1 MNNTQSK
8 EYIED
13 EIDLAVLV
21 RALFHGKWII
31 IGFTSIASILVVI
44 YSLSLPNIYTGQA
57 LLVPVSS
64 KDSVG
69 GGSAQGGLGG
79 LASLAGL
86 SLSDSSDTSIV
97 AIEKIQSL
105 SFFEDK
111 ILSRINL
118 PDLMAVKSWNLS
130 SNLIT
135 YDKEIYDAQ
144 MKTWTREV
152 VPPQKPKPTAQES
165 FKAFMEHIN
174 VVKDLKTNIVTISAQ
189 HQSPFVAKQWADL
202 VVTEI
207 NTFYR
212 EKDRSEAEF
221 AVNYLNDQISQTRLS
236 EVKMVIA
243 EVLAQQIQKLTLIEA
258 NDNYV
263 FDYIDPPAVM
273 EKKSAPR
280 RAIICI
286 IGALLGGFIGALV
299 ALFKYLQP
307 ARLED

>member
-1 MNNTQSK
+1 MQSK

-21 RALFHGKWII
+21 RALIQGKWII
-31 IGFTSIASILVVI
+31 LGFTSIASIIVVI
-44 YSLSLPNIYTGQA
+44 YSLSLPNIYTGEA

-69 GGSAQGGLGG
+69 GGSSQSLGG

-97 AIEKIQSL
+97 AVEKLQSL

-111 ILSRINL
+111 ILSQINL
-118 PDLMAVKSWNLS
+118 PDLMAIKSWNLS
-130 SNLIT
+130 SNSIT
-135 YDKEIYDAQ
+135 YDEEIYDDQSA
-144 MKTWTREV
+144 TWTREV

-174 VVKDLKTNIVTISAQ
+174 VVKNIKTNLVTISVN

-207 NTFYR
+207 NAFYR
-212 EKDRSEAEF
+212 EKDRSEAKF
-221 AVNYLNDQISQTRLS
+221 AIDYLNEQLSQTRLS

-286 IGALLGGFIGALV
+286 IGALLGGFLGALV
-299 ALFKYLQP
+299 ALIRYFKLTS
-307 ARLED
+307 L

>member
-1 MNNTQSK
+1 
-8 EYIED
+8 
-13 EIDLAVLV
+13 
-21 RALFHGKWII
+21 
-31 IGFTSIASILVVI
+31 
-44 YSLSLPNIYTGQA
+44 
-57 LLVPVSS
+57 
-64 KDSVG
+64 
-69 GGSAQGGLGG
+69 
-79 LASLAGL
+79 
-86 SLSDSSDTSIV
+86 
-97 AIEKIQSL
+97 
-105 SFFEDK
+105 
-111 ILSRINL
+111 
-118 PDLMAVKSWNLS
+118 
-130 SNLIT
+130 
-135 YDKEIYDAQ
+135 
-144 MKTWTREV
+144 
-152 VPPQKPKPTAQES
+152 
-165 FKAFMEHIN
+165 MEHLS
-174 VVKDLKTNIVTISAQ
+174 VVRDLKTNVITIAIS
-189 HQSPFVAKQWADL
+189 HQSPYVAKQWADL

-299 ALFKYLQP
+299 ALFRYFQP

>member
-1 MNNTQSK
+1 MQSK

-21 RALFHGKWII
+21 RALIQGKWII
-31 IGFTSIASILVVI
+31 LGFTSIASIIVVI
-44 YSLSLPNIYTGQA
+44 YSLSLPNIYTGEA

-69 GGSAQGGLGG
+69 GGSSQSLGG

-97 AIEKIQSL
+97 AVEKLQSL

-111 ILSRINL
+111 ILSQINL
-118 PDLMAVKSWNLS
+118 PDLMAIKSWNLS
-130 SNLIT
+130 SNSIT
-135 YDKEIYDAQ
+135 YDEEIYDDQSA
-144 MKTWTREV
+144 TWTREV

-174 VVKDLKTNIVTISAQ
+174 VVKNIQTNLVTISVN
-189 HQSPFVAKQWADL
+189 HQSPFVAKQWVDL

-207 NTFYR
+207 NAFYR
-212 EKDRSEAEF
+212 EKDRSEAKF
-221 AVNYLNDQISQTRLS
+221 AVDYLNEQLSQTRLS

-263 FDYIDPPAVM
+263 FEYIDPPAVM

-286 IGALLGGFIGALV
+286 IGALLGGFLGALV
-299 ALFKYLQP
+299 ALIRYFKLTS
-307 ARLED
+307 L

>member
-1 MNNTQSK
+1 MNNTNPT

-13 EIDLAVLV
+13 DIDIAFLI
-21 RALFHGKWII
+21 RALLQGKWII
-31 IGFTSIASILVVI
+31 IGFTSVASILVVI

-57 LLVPVSS
+57 MLVPVSS
-64 KDSVG
+64 KDSVS
-69 GGSAQGGLGG
+69 GSAQNLGG
-79 LASLAGL
+79 LASLAGI
-86 SLSDSSDTSIV
+86 SLSDSSDTSVV
-97 AIEKIQSL
+97 AIEKLQSL

-111 ILSRINL
+111 ILTQINI
-118 PDLMAVKSWNLS
+118 PDLMAVESWNLNNNS
-130 SNLIT
+130 TT
-135 YDKEIYDAQ
+135 YDHDIYDD
-144 MKTWTREV
+144 KTKSWTREV
-152 VPPQKPKPTAQES
+152 SFPQTPKPSAQES
-165 FKAFMEHIN
+165 YKAFMEHLS
-174 VVKDLKTNIVTISAQ
+174 VVRDLKTNVITIAIS
-189 HQSPFVAKQWADL
+189 HQSPYVAKQWADL

-221 AVNYLNDQISQTRLS
+221 AVNYLNDQIAQTRLS

-299 ALFKYLQP
+299 ALFRYFQP

>member
-1 MNNTQSK
+1 MQSK

-21 RALFHGKWII
+21 RALIQGKWII
-31 IGFTSIASILVVI
+31 LGFTSIASIIVVI
-44 YSLSLPNIYTGQA
+44 YSLSLPNIYTGEA
-57 LLVPVSS
+57 LLAPVSS

-69 GGSAQGGLGG
+69 GGASQSLGS

-97 AIEKIQSL
+97 AIEKLQSL

-111 ILSRINL
+111 ILSQINL
-118 PDLMAVKSWNLS
+118 PDLMAIKSWNLS
-130 SNLIT
+130 SNSIT
-135 YDKEIYDAQ
+135 YDEEIYDDQSA
-144 MKTWTREV
+144 TWTREV

-174 VVKDLKTNIVTISAQ
+174 VVKNIQTNLVTISVN
-189 HQSPFVAKQWADL
+189 HQSPFVAKQWVDL

-207 NTFYR
+207 NAFYR
-212 EKDRSEAEF
+212 EKDRSEAKF
-221 AVNYLNDQISQTRLS
+221 AVDYLNEQLSQTHLS

-286 IGALLGGFIGALV
+286 IGALLGGFLGALV
-299 ALFKYLQP
+299 ALIRYFKLTS
-307 ARLED
+307 L

>member
-1 MNNTQSK
+1 MNNTNPA

-13 EIDLAVLV
+13 NIDIAFLF
-21 RALFHGKWII
+21 RALLQGKWII
-31 IGFTSIASILVVI
+31 IGFTSVASILVVI

-57 LLVPVSS
+57 MLVPVSS
-64 KDSVG
+64 KDSVS
-69 GGSAQGGLGG
+69 GSAQNLGG
-79 LASLAGL
+79 LASLAGI
-86 SLSDSSDTSIV
+86 SLSDSSDTSVV
-97 AIEKIQSL
+97 AIEKLQSL

-111 ILSRINL
+111 ILTQINI
-118 PDLMAVKSWNLS
+118 PDLMAVESWNLNNNS
-130 SNLIT
+130 IT
-135 YDKEIYDAQ
+135 YDHEIYDD
-144 MKTWTREV
+144 KTKSWTREV
-152 VPPQKPKPTAQES
+152 AFPQTPKPSAQES
-165 FKAFMEHIN
+165 YKAFMEHLS
-174 VVKDLKTNIVTISAQ
+174 VVRNLKTNVITIAIS
-189 HQSPFVAKQWADL
+189 HQSPYVAKQWADL

-299 ALFKYLQP
+299 ALFRYFQP

>member
-1 MNNTQSK
+1 MQSK

-21 RALFHGKWII
+21 RALIQGKWII
-31 IGFTSIASILVVI
+31 LGFTSIASIIVVI
-44 YSLSLPNIYTGQA
+44 YSLSLPNIYTGEA

-69 GGSAQGGLGG
+69 GGTSQSLGG
-79 LASLAGL
+79 LASLEGL

-97 AIEKIQSL
+97 AVEKLQSL

-111 ILSRINL
+111 ILSQINL
-118 PDLMAVKSWNLS
+118 PDLMAIKSWNLS
-130 SNLIT
+130 SNSIT
-135 YDKEIYDAQ
+135 YDEEIYDDQSA
-144 MKTWTREV
+144 TWTREV

-174 VVKDLKTNIVTISAQ
+174 VVKNIQTNLVTISVN

-207 NTFYR
+207 NAFYR
-212 EKDRSEAEF
+212 EKDRSEAKF
-221 AVNYLNDQISQTRLS
+221 AVDYLNEQLSQTRLS

-263 FDYIDPPAVM
+263 FEYIDPPAVM

-286 IGALLGGFIGALV
+286 IGALLGGFLGALV
-299 ALFKYLQP
+299 ALIRYFKLTS
-307 ARLED
+307 L

>member
-1 MNNTQSK
+1 MNNMQSK

-13 EIDLAVLV
+13 EIDFAMLV
-21 RALFHGKWII
+21 RALLHGKWII
-31 IGFTSIASILVVI
+31 LGFTSVASIIVVI
-44 YSLSLPNIYTGQA
+44 YSLSLPNIYTGEA

-69 GGSAQGGLGG
+69 GGSSQSLGG

-86 SLSDSSDTSIV
+86 SVSDSSDNSIV
-97 AIEKIQSL
+97 AIEKLQSL

-111 ILSRINL
+111 ILSQINL
-118 PDLMAVKSWNLS
+118 PDLMAVQSWNLS
-130 SNLIT
+130 SNSIT
-135 YDKEIYDAQ
+135 YDEEIYDGQSA
-144 MKTWTREV
+144 TWTREV
-152 VPPQKPKPTAQES
+152 APPQKPKPSAQES

-174 VVKDLKTNIVTISAQ
+174 VVKNIKTNIVTISVN
-189 HQSPFVAKQWADL
+189 HQSPFVAKHWADL
-202 VVTEI
+202 AVTEI
-207 NTFYR
+207 NSFYR
-212 EKDRSEAEF
+212 EKDRSEAKF
-221 AVNYLNDQISQTRLS
+221 AVDYLNEQLSQTRLS
-236 EVKMVIA
+236 EVKIVIA

-286 IGALLGGFIGALV
+286 IGALLGGFLGALV
-299 ALFKYLQP
+299 ALIRYFKPTSL
-307 ARLED
+307 

>member
-1 MNNTQSK
+1 MQSK

-21 RALFHGKWII
+21 RALIQGKWII
-31 IGFTSIASILVVI
+31 LGFTSIASIIVVI
-44 YSLSLPNIYTGQA
+44 YSLSLPNIYTGEA
-57 LLVPVSS
+57 LLAPVSS

-69 GGSAQGGLGG
+69 GGASQSLGS

-97 AIEKIQSL
+97 AIEKLQSL

-111 ILSRINL
+111 ILSQINL
-118 PDLMAVKSWNLS
+118 PDLMAIKSWNLS
-130 SNLIT
+130 SNSIT
-135 YDKEIYDAQ
+135 YDEEIYDDQSA
-144 MKTWTREV
+144 TWTREV

-174 VVKDLKTNIVTISAQ
+174 VVKNIKTNLVTISVN
-189 HQSPFVAKQWADL
+189 HQSPFVAKQWVDL

-207 NTFYR
+207 NAFYR
-212 EKDRSEAEF
+212 EKDRSEAKF
-221 AVNYLNDQISQTRLS
+221 AVDYLNEQLSQTRLS

-280 RAIICI
+280 RAFICI
-286 IGALLGGFIGALV
+286 IGALLGGFLGALV
-299 ALFKYLQP
+299 ALIRYFKLTS
-307 ARLED
+307 L

>member
-1 MNNTQSK
+1 MNNTNPT

-13 EIDLAVLV
+13 DIDIAFLI
-21 RALFHGKWII
+21 RALLQGKWII
-31 IGFTSIASILVVI
+31 IGFTSVASILVVI

-57 LLVPVSS
+57 MLVPVSS
-64 KDSVG
+64 KDSVS
-69 GGSAQGGLGG
+69 GSAQNLGG
-79 LASLAGL
+79 LASLAGI
-86 SLSDSSDTSIV
+86 SLSDSSDTSVV
-97 AIEKIQSL
+97 AIEKLQSL
-105 SFFEDK
+105 SFFKDK
-111 ILSRINL
+111 ILTQINI
-118 PDLMAVKSWNLS
+118 PDLMAVESWNLNNNS
-130 SNLIT
+130 TT
-135 YDKEIYDAQ
+135 YDHDIYDD
-144 MKTWTREV
+144 KTKSWTREV
-152 VPPQKPKPTAQES
+152 TFPQTPKPSAQES
-165 FKAFMEHIN
+165 YKAFMEHLS
-174 VVKDLKTNIVTISAQ
+174 VVRDLKTNVITIAIS
-189 HQSPFVAKQWADL
+189 HQSPYVAKQWADL

-299 ALFKYLQP
+299 ALFRYLQP

>member
-1 MNNTQSK
+1 MQSK

-21 RALFHGKWII
+21 RALIQGKWII
-31 IGFTSIASILVVI
+31 LGFTSIASIIVVI
-44 YSLSLPNIYTGQA
+44 YSLSLPNIYTGEA

-69 GGSAQGGLGG
+69 GGSSQSLGG

-97 AIEKIQSL
+97 AVEKLQSL

-111 ILSRINL
+111 ILSQINL
-118 PDLMAVKSWNLS
+118 PDLMAIKSWNLS
-130 SNLIT
+130 SNSIT
-135 YDKEIYDAQ
+135 YDEEIYDDQSA
-144 MKTWTREV
+144 TWTREV

-174 VVKDLKTNIVTISAQ
+174 VVKNIQTNLVTISVN

-207 NTFYR
+207 NAFYR
-212 EKDRSEAEF
+212 EKDRSEAKF
-221 AVNYLNDQISQTRLS
+221 AVDYLNEQLSQTRLS

-263 FDYIDPPAVM
+263 FEYIDPPAVM

-286 IGALLGGFIGALV
+286 IGALLGGFLGALV
-299 ALFKYLQP
+299 ALIRYFKLTS
-307 ARLED
+307 L

>member
-1 MNNTQSK
+1 MNNTNPT

-13 EIDLAVLV
+13 DIDIAFLI
-21 RALFHGKWII
+21 RALLQGKWII
-31 IGFTSIASILVVI
+31 IGFTSVASILVVI

-57 LLVPVSS
+57 MLVPVSS
-64 KDSVG
+64 KDSVS
-69 GGSAQGGLGG
+69 GSAQNLGG
-79 LASLAGL
+79 LASLAGI
-86 SLSDSSDTSIV
+86 SLSDSSDNSVV
-97 AIEKIQSL
+97 ATEKLQSL
-105 SFFEDK
+105 SFFEGK
-111 ILSRINL
+111 ILTQINIS
-118 PDLMAVKSWNLS
+118 DLMAVESWNPNNNS
-130 SNLIT
+130 IT
-135 YDKEIYDAQ
+135 YDDAIYDY
-144 MKTWTREV
+144 KTKSWTREV
-152 VPPQKPKPTAQES
+152 VFPQTPKPSAQES
-165 FKAFMEHIN
+165 YKAFLEHLS
-174 VVKDLKTNIVTISAQ
+174 VVKDLKTNIVTITIS
-189 HQSPFVAKQWADL
+189 HQSPYVAKQWADL

-299 ALFKYLQP
+299 ALFRYFQP

>member
-1 MNNTQSK
+1 MNNTNPK

-13 EIDLAVLV
+13 EIDLA
-21 RALFHGKWII
+21 ALIGALWQGKWII
-31 IGFTSIASILVVI
+31 IGFTSVASILVVI
-44 YSLSLPNIYTGQA
+44 YSLSLPNIYSGQA

-64 KDSVG
+64 KDSVS
-69 GGSAQGGLGG
+69 GSSQSLGG
-79 LASLAGL
+79 LASLAGI
-86 SLSDSSDTSIV
+86 SLSDSSDKSVV
-97 AIEKIQSL
+97 AIEKLQSL
-105 SFFEDK
+105 SFFEGQ
-111 ILSRINL
+111 ILKQINI
-118 PDLMAVKSWNLS
+118 PDLMAVESWNP
-130 SNLIT
+130 SNNSIT
-135 YDKEIYDAQ
+135 YDREVYDD
-144 MKTWTREV
+144 KTKSWTREV
-152 VPPQKPKPTAQES
+152 VFPQTPKPSTQES
-165 FKAFMEHIN
+165 YKAFMGHLSVAKN
-174 VVKDLKTNIVTISAQ
+174 LKTNIITVTIS
-189 HQSPFVAKQWADL
+189 HQSPFIAKQWADL

-221 AVNYLNDQISQTRLS
+221 AVNYLNDQIAQTRLS

-258 NDNYV
+258 NDNYI

-299 ALFKYLQP
+299 ALFRYFQL

>member
-1 MNNTQSK
+1 MNNTNPK

-13 EIDLAVLV
+13 EIDLAVLIG
-21 RALFHGKWII
+21 ALWQGKWII
-31 IGFTSIASILVVI
+31 MGFTSVASILVVI
-44 YSLSLPNIYTGQA
+44 YSLSLPNIYSGQA

-64 KDSVG
+64 KDSVSG
-69 GGSAQGGLGG
+69 AAQNLGG
-79 LASLAGL
+79 LASLAGI
-86 SLSDSSDTSIV
+86 SLSDSSDNSVV
-97 AIEKIQSL
+97 ATEKLQSL
-105 SFFEDK
+105 SFFEGK
-111 ILSRINL
+111 ILTQINIS
-118 PDLMAVKSWNLS
+118 DLMAVESWNPNNNS
-130 SNLIT
+130 IT
-135 YDKEIYDAQ
+135 YDDAIYDY
-144 MKTWTREV
+144 KTKSWTREV
-152 VPPQKPKPTAQES
+152 VFPQTPKPSAQES
-165 FKAFMEHIN
+165 YKAFLEHLS
-174 VVKDLKTNIVTISAQ
+174 VVKDLKTNIVTITIS
-189 HQSPFVAKQWADL
+189 HQSPYVAKQWADL

-299 ALFKYLQP
+299 ALFRYFQP

>member
-1 MNNTQSK
+1 MNNTNPT

-13 EIDLAVLV
+13 DIDIAFLI
-21 RALFHGKWII
+21 RALLQGKWII
-31 IGFTSIASILVVI
+31 IGFTSVASILVVI

-57 LLVPVSS
+57 MLVPVSS
-64 KDSVG
+64 KDSVS
-69 GGSAQGGLGG
+69 GSAQNLGG
-79 LASLAGL
+79 LASLAGI
-86 SLSDSSDTSIV
+86 SLSDSSDTSVV
-97 AIEKIQSL
+97 AIEKLQSL

-111 ILSRINL
+111 ILTQINI
-118 PDLMAVKSWNLS
+118 PDLMAVESWNLNNNS
-130 SNLIT
+130 TT
-135 YDKEIYDAQ
+135 YDHDIYDD
-144 MKTWTREV
+144 KTKSWTREV
-152 VPPQKPKPTAQES
+152 SFPQTPKPSAQES
-165 FKAFMEHIN
+165 YKAFMEHLS
-174 VVKDLKTNIVTISAQ
+174 VVRDLKTNVITIAIS
-189 HQSPFVAKQWADL
+189 HQSPYVAKQWADL

-263 FDYIDPPAVM
+263 FDYIDPPTVM

-299 ALFKYLQP
+299 ALFRYFQP

>member
-1 MNNTQSK
+1 MQSK

-21 RALFHGKWII
+21 RALIQGKWII
-31 IGFTSIASILVVI
+31 LGFTSIASIIVVI
-44 YSLSLPNIYTGQA
+44 YSLSLPNIYTGEA

-69 GGSAQGGLGG
+69 GGSSQSLGG

-97 AIEKIQSL
+97 AFEKLQSL

-111 ILSRINL
+111 ILSQINL
-118 PDLMAVKSWNLS
+118 PDLMAIKSWNLS
-130 SNLIT
+130 SNSIT
-135 YDKEIYDAQ
+135 YDEEIYDDQSA
-144 MKTWTREV
+144 TWTREV

-174 VVKDLKTNIVTISAQ
+174 VVKNIKTNLVTISVN

-207 NTFYR
+207 NAFYR
-212 EKDRSEAEF
+212 EKDRSEAKF
-221 AVNYLNDQISQTRLS
+221 AIDYLNEQLSQTRLS

-286 IGALLGGFIGALV
+286 IGALLGGFLGALV
-299 ALFKYLQP
+299 ALIRYFKLTS
-307 ARLED
+307 L

>member
-1 MNNTQSK
+1 MQSK

-21 RALFHGKWII
+21 RALIQGKWII
-31 IGFTSIASILVVI
+31 LGFTSIASIIVVI
-44 YSLSLPNIYTGQA
+44 YSLSLPNIYTGEA
-57 LLVPVSS
+57 LLAPVSS

-69 GGSAQGGLGG
+69 GGASQSLGS

-97 AIEKIQSL
+97 AIEKLQSL

-111 ILSRINL
+111 ILSQINL
-118 PDLMAVKSWNLS
+118 PDLMAIKSWNLS
-130 SNLIT
+130 SNSIT
-135 YDKEIYDAQ
+135 YDEEIYDDQSA
-144 MKTWTREV
+144 TWTREV

-174 VVKDLKTNIVTISAQ
+174 VVKNIKTNLVTISVN
-189 HQSPFVAKQWADL
+189 HQSPFVAKQWVDL

-207 NTFYR
+207 NAFYR
-212 EKDRSEAEF
+212 EKDRSEAKF
-221 AVNYLNDQISQTRLS
+221 AVDYLNEQLSQTRLS

-286 IGALLGGFIGALV
+286 IGALLGGFLGALV
-299 ALFKYLQP
+299 ALIRYFKLTS
-307 ARLED
+307 L

>member
-1 MNNTQSK
+1 MNNTNPK

-13 EIDLAVLV
+13 DIDLAVLI
-21 RALFHGKWII
+21 RALWQGKWII
-31 IGFTSIASILVVI
+31 IGFTSVASILVVI
-44 YSLSLPNIYTGQA
+44 YSLSLPNIYSGQA

-64 KDSVG
+64 KDSVS
-69 GGSAQGGLGG
+69 GSTQSLGG
-79 LASLAGL
+79 LASLAGI
-86 SLSDSSDTSIV
+86 SLSDSSDKTVV
-97 AIEKIQSL
+97 ATEKLQSL
-105 SFFEDK
+105 SFFEGQ
-111 ILSRINL
+111 ILTQINI
-118 PDLMAVKSWNLS
+118 PDLMAVESWNPS
-130 SNLIT
+130 DNSIT
-135 YDKEIYDAQ
+135 YDHEVYDD
-144 MKTWTREV
+144 KTKLWTREV
-152 VPPQKPKPTAQES
+152 AFPQTPKPSAQES
-165 FKAFMEHIN
+165 FQAFMEHLS
-174 VVKDLKTNIVTISAQ
+174 VVKDLKTNIFTITIS

-221 AVNYLNDQISQTRLS
+221 AVNYLNDQIAQTRLS

-258 NDNYV
+258 NDNYI

-299 ALFKYLQP
+299 ALFSYFQL

>member
-1 MNNTQSK
+1 MNNTNPK

-13 EIDLAVLV
+13 EIDLA
-21 RALFHGKWII
+21 ALIGALWQGKWII
-31 IGFTSIASILVVI
+31 IGFTSVASILVVI
-44 YSLSLPNIYTGQA
+44 YSLSLPNIYSGQA

-64 KDSVG
+64 KDSVS
-69 GGSAQGGLGG
+69 GSSQSLGG
-79 LASLAGL
+79 LASLAGI
-86 SLSDSSDTSIV
+86 SLSDSSDKSVV
-97 AIEKIQSL
+97 AIEKLQSL
-105 SFFEDK
+105 SFFEGQ
-111 ILSRINL
+111 ILKQINI
-118 PDLMAVKSWNLS
+118 PDLMAVESWNP
-130 SNLIT
+130 SNNSIT
-135 YDKEIYDAQ
+135 YDREVYDD
-144 MKTWTREV
+144 KTKSWTREV
-152 VPPQKPKPTAQES
+152 VFPQTPKPSTQES
-165 FKAFMEHIN
+165 YKAFMGHLSVAKN
-174 VVKDLKTNIVTISAQ
+174 LKTNIITVTIS
-189 HQSPFVAKQWADL
+189 HQSPFIAKQWADL

-221 AVNYLNDQISQTRLS
+221 AVNYLNDQIVQTRLS

-299 ALFKYLQP
+299 ALFRYFQL

>member
-1 MNNTQSK
+1 MNNTNPK

-13 EIDLAVLV
+13 EIDLAVLIG
-21 RALFHGKWII
+21 ALWQGKWII
-31 IGFTSIASILVVI
+31 MGFTSVASILVVI
-44 YSLSLPNIYTGQA
+44 YSLSLPNIYSGQA

-64 KDSVG
+64 KDSVSG
-69 GGSAQGGLGG
+69 AAQNLGG
-79 LASLAGL
+79 LASLAGI
-86 SLSDSSDTSIV
+86 SLSDSSDNSVV
-97 AIEKIQSL
+97 ATEKLQSL
-105 SFFEDK
+105 SFFEGK
-111 ILSRINL
+111 ILTQINIS
-118 PDLMAVKSWNLS
+118 DLMAVESWNPNNNS
-130 SNLIT
+130 IT
-135 YDKEIYDAQ
+135 YDDAIYDD
-144 MKTWTREV
+144 KTKSWTREV
-152 VPPQKPKPTAQES
+152 VFPQTPKPSAQES
-165 FKAFMEHIN
+165 YKAFLEHLS
-174 VVKDLKTNIVTISAQ
+174 VVKDLKTNIVTITIS
-189 HQSPFVAKQWADL
+189 HQSPYVAKQWADL

-221 AVNYLNDQISQTRLS
+221 AVNYLNDQIAQTRLS

-258 NDNYV
+258 NDNYI

-299 ALFKYLQP
+299 ALFRYFQL

>member
-1 MNNTQSK
+1 MNNTNPA

-13 EIDLAVLV
+13 NIDIAFLF
-21 RALFHGKWII
+21 RALLQGKWII
-31 IGFTSIASILVVI
+31 IGFTSVASILVVI

-57 LLVPVSS
+57 MLVPVSS
-64 KDSVG
+64 KDSVS
-69 GGSAQGGLGG
+69 GSAQNLGG
-79 LASLAGL
+79 LASLAGI
-86 SLSDSSDTSIV
+86 SLSDSSDTSVV
-97 AIEKIQSL
+97 AIEKLQSL

-111 ILSRINL
+111 ILTQINI
-118 PDLMAVKSWNLS
+118 PDLMAVESWNLNNNS
-130 SNLIT
+130 IT
-135 YDKEIYDAQ
+135 YDQEIYDD
-144 MKTWTREV
+144 KTKSWTREV
-152 VPPQKPKPTAQES
+152 VFPQTPKPSAQES
-165 FKAFMEHIN
+165 YKAFMEHLS
-174 VVKDLKTNIVTISAQ
+174 VVRNLKTNVITIAIS
-189 HQSPFVAKQWADL
+189 HQSPYVAKQWADL

-236 EVKMVIA
+236 EVKIVIA

-299 ALFKYLQP
+299 ALFRYFQP

>member
-1 MNNTQSK
+1 MQSK

-21 RALFHGKWII
+21 RALIQGKWII
-31 IGFTSIASILVVI
+31 LGFTSIASIIVVI
-44 YSLSLPNIYTGQA
+44 YSLSLPNIYTGEA

-69 GGSAQGGLGG
+69 GGSSQSLGG

-97 AIEKIQSL
+97 AVEKLQSL

-111 ILSRINL
+111 ILSQINL
-118 PDLMAVKSWNLS
+118 PDLMAIKSWNLS
-130 SNLIT
+130 SNSIT
-135 YDKEIYDAQ
+135 YDEEIYDDQSA
-144 MKTWTREV
+144 TWTREV

-174 VVKDLKTNIVTISAQ
+174 VVKNIQTNLVTISVN

-207 NTFYR
+207 NAFYR
-212 EKDRSEAEF
+212 EKDRSEAKF
-221 AVNYLNDQISQTRLS
+221 AFDYLNEQLSQTRLS

-263 FDYIDPPAVM
+263 FEYIDPPAVM

-286 IGALLGGFIGALV
+286 IGALLGGFLGALV
-299 ALFKYLQP
+299 ALIRYFKLTS
-307 ARLED
+307 L

>member
-1 MNNTQSK
+1 MNNTNPT

-13 EIDLAVLV
+13 NIDIAFLF
-21 RALFHGKWII
+21 RALLQGKWII
-31 IGFTSIASILVVI
+31 IGFTSVASILVVI

-57 LLVPVSS
+57 MLVPVSS
-64 KDSVG
+64 KDSVS
-69 GGSAQGGLGG
+69 GSAQNLGG
-79 LASLAGL
+79 LASLAGI
-86 SLSDSSDTSIV
+86 SLSDSSDTSVV
-97 AIEKIQSL
+97 AIEKLQSL

-111 ILSRINL
+111 ILTQINI
-118 PDLMAVKSWNLS
+118 PDLMAVESWNLNNNS
-130 SNLIT
+130 IT
-135 YDKEIYDAQ
+135 YDQEIYDD
-144 MKTWTREV
+144 KTKSWTREV
-152 VPPQKPKPTAQES
+152 VFPQTPKPSAQES
-165 FKAFMEHIN
+165 YKAFMEHLS
-174 VVKDLKTNIVTISAQ
+174 VVRNLKTNVITIAIS
-189 HQSPFVAKQWADL
+189 HQSPYVAKQWADL

-236 EVKMVIA
+236 EVKIVIA

-299 ALFKYLQP
+299 ALFRYFQP

>member
-1 MNNTQSK
+1 MNNTNPK

-13 EIDLAVLV
+13 EIDLAVLIG
-21 RALFHGKWII
+21 ALWQGKWII
-31 IGFTSIASILVVI
+31 MGFTSVASILVVI
-44 YSLSLPNIYTGQA
+44 YSLSLPNIYSGQA

-64 KDSVG
+64 KDSVSG
-69 GGSAQGGLGG
+69 AAQNLGG
-79 LASLAGL
+79 LASLAGI
-86 SLSDSSDTSIV
+86 SLSDSSDNSVV
-97 AIEKIQSL
+97 ATEKLQSL
-105 SFFEDK
+105 SFFEGK
-111 ILSRINL
+111 ILTQINIS
-118 PDLMAVKSWNLS
+118 DLMAVESWNPNNNS
-130 SNLIT
+130 IT
-135 YDKEIYDAQ
+135 YDDAIYDD
-144 MKTWTREV
+144 KTKSWTREV
-152 VPPQKPKPTAQES
+152 VFPQTPKPSAQES
-165 FKAFMEHIN
+165 YKAFLEHLS
-174 VVKDLKTNIVTISAQ
+174 VVKDLKTNIVTITIS
-189 HQSPFVAKQWADL
+189 HQSPYVAKQWADL

-221 AVNYLNDQISQTRLS
+221 AVNYLNDQIAQTRLS

-258 NDNYV
+258 NDNYI

-280 RAIICI
+280 RAILCI

-299 ALFKYLQP
+299 ALFRYFQL

>member
-1 MNNTQSK
+1 MNNTNLK

-13 EIDLAVLV
+13 EIDLAVLIG
-21 RALFHGKWII
+21 ALWQGKWII
-31 IGFTSIASILVVI
+31 MGFTSVASILVVI
-44 YSLSLPNIYTGQA
+44 YSLSLPNIYSGQA

-64 KDSVG
+64 KDSVSG
-69 GGSAQGGLGG
+69 AAQNLGG
-79 LASLAGL
+79 LASLAGI
-86 SLSDSSDTSIV
+86 SLSDSSDNSVV
-97 AIEKIQSL
+97 AIEKLQSL
-105 SFFEDK
+105 SFFEGK
-111 ILSRINL
+111 ILMQINIS
-118 PDLMAVKSWNLS
+118 DLMAVESWNPNNNS
-130 SNLIT
+130 IT
-135 YDKEIYDAQ
+135 YDDEIYDD
-144 MKTWTREV
+144 KTKSWTREV
-152 VPPQKPKPTAQES
+152 VFPQTPKPSTQES
-165 FKAFMEHIN
+165 YKAFLEHLS
-174 VVKDLKTNIVTISAQ
+174 VVKDLKTNIVTITIS
-189 HQSPFVAKQWADL
+189 HQSPYVAKQWADL

-221 AVNYLNDQISQTRLS
+221 AVNYLNDQIAQTRLS

-258 NDNYV
+258 NDNYI

-299 ALFKYLQP
+299 VLLKYLQP

>member
-1 MNNTQSK
+1 MQSK

-21 RALFHGKWII
+21 RALIQGKWII
-31 IGFTSIASILVVI
+31 LGFTSIASIIVVI
-44 YSLSLPNIYTGQA
+44 YSLSLPNIYTGEA

-69 GGSAQGGLGG
+69 GGTSQSLGG

-86 SLSDSSDTSIV
+86 SLSDSSYTSIV
-97 AIEKIQSL
+97 AVEKLQSL

-111 ILSRINL
+111 ILSQINL
-118 PDLMAVKSWNLS
+118 PDLMAIKSWNLS
-130 SNLIT
+130 SNSIT
-135 YDKEIYDAQ
+135 YDEEIYDDQSA
-144 MKTWTREV
+144 TWTREV

-174 VVKDLKTNIVTISAQ
+174 VVKNIQTNLVTISVN

-207 NTFYR
+207 NAFYR
-212 EKDRSEAEF
+212 EKDRSEAKF
-221 AVNYLNDQISQTRLS
+221 AVDYLNEQLSQTRLS

-263 FDYIDPPAVM
+263 FEYIDPPAVM

-286 IGALLGGFIGALV
+286 IGALLGGFLGALV
-299 ALFKYLQP
+299 ALIRYFKLTS
-307 ARLED
+307 L

>member
-1 MNNTQSK
+1 MQSK

-21 RALFHGKWII
+21 RALIQGKWII
-31 IGFTSIASILVVI
+31 LGFTSIASIIVVI
-44 YSLSLPNIYTGQA
+44 YSLSLPNIYTGEA

-69 GGSAQGGLGG
+69 GGSSQSLGG

-97 AIEKIQSL
+97 AVEKLQSL

-111 ILSRINL
+111 ILSQINL
-118 PDLMAVKSWNLS
+118 PDLMAIKSWNLS
-130 SNLIT
+130 SNSIT
-135 YDKEIYDAQ
+135 YDEEIYDDQSA
-144 MKTWTREV
+144 TWTREV

-174 VVKDLKTNIVTISAQ
+174 VVKNIQTNLVTISVN

-207 NTFYR
+207 NAFYR
-212 EKDRSEAEF
+212 EKDRSEAKF
-221 AVNYLNDQISQTRLS
+221 AVDYLNEQLSQTRLS

-263 FDYIDPPAVM
+263 FEYIDPPAVM

-286 IGALLGGFIGALV
+286 IGALLGGFLGALV
-299 ALFKYLQP
+299 ALMRYFKLTS
-307 ARLED
+307 L

>member
-1 MNNTQSK
+1 MNNTNPT

-13 EIDLAVLV
+13 DIDIAFLI
-21 RALFHGKWII
+21 RALLQGKWII
-31 IGFTSIASILVVI
+31 IGFTSVASILVVI

-57 LLVPVSS
+57 MLVPVSS
-64 KDSVG
+64 KDSVS
-69 GGSAQGGLGG
+69 GSAQNLGG
-79 LASLAGL
+79 LASLAGI
-86 SLSDSSDTSIV
+86 SLSDSSDTSVV
-97 AIEKIQSL
+97 AIEKLQSL

-111 ILSRINL
+111 ILTQINI
-118 PDLMAVKSWNLS
+118 PDLMAVESWNLNNNS
-130 SNLIT
+130 TT
-135 YDKEIYDAQ
+135 YDHDIYDD
-144 MKTWTREV
+144 KTKSWTREV
-152 VPPQKPKPTAQES
+152 SFPQTPKPSAQES
-165 FKAFMEHIN
+165 YKAFMEHLS
-174 VVKDLKTNIVTISAQ
+174 VVRDLKTNVITIAIS
-189 HQSPFVAKQWADL
+189 HQSPYVAKQWADL

-299 ALFKYLQP
+299 ALFRYFQP

>member
-1 MNNTQSK
+1 MNNTNPK

-13 EIDLAVLV
+13 EIDLAVLIG
-21 RALFHGKWII
+21 ALWQGKWII
-31 IGFTSIASILVVI
+31 MGFTSVASILVVI
-44 YSLSLPNIYTGQA
+44 YSLSLPNIYSGQA

-64 KDSVG
+64 KDSVSG
-69 GGSAQGGLGG
+69 AAQNLGG
-79 LASLAGL
+79 LASLAGI
-86 SLSDSSDTSIV
+86 SLSDSSDNSVV
-97 AIEKIQSL
+97 ATEKLQSL
-105 SFFEDK
+105 SFFEGK
-111 ILSRINL
+111 ILTQINIS
-118 PDLMAVKSWNLS
+118 DLMAVESWNPNNNS
-130 SNLIT
+130 IT
-135 YDKEIYDAQ
+135 YDDAIYDY
-144 MKTWTREV
+144 KTKSWTREV
-152 VPPQKPKPTAQES
+152 VFPQTPKPSAQES
-165 FKAFMEHIN
+165 YKAFLEHLS
-174 VVKDLKTNIVTISAQ
+174 VVKDLKTNIVTITIS
-189 HQSPFVAKQWADL
+189 HQSPYVAKQWADL

-221 AVNYLNDQISQTRLS
+221 AVNYLNDQIAQTRLS

-258 NDNYV
+258 NDNYI

-299 ALFKYLQP
+299 ALFRYFQL

>member
-1 MNNTQSK
+1 MQSK

-21 RALFHGKWII
+21 RALIQGKWII
-31 IGFTSIASILVVI
+31 LGFTSIASIIVVI
-44 YSLSLPNIYTGQA
+44 YSLSLPNIYTGEA

-69 GGSAQGGLGG
+69 GGSSQSLGG

-97 AIEKIQSL
+97 AVEKLQSL

-111 ILSRINL
+111 ILSQINL
-118 PDLMAVKSWNLS
+118 PDLMAIKSWNLS
-130 SNLIT
+130 SNSIT
-135 YDKEIYDAQ
+135 YDEEIYDDQSA
-144 MKTWTREV
+144 TWTREV

-174 VVKDLKTNIVTISAQ
+174 VVKNIKTNLVTISVN

-207 NTFYR
+207 NAFYR
-212 EKDRSEAEF
+212 EKDRSEAKF
-221 AVNYLNDQISQTRLS
+221 AVDYLNEQLSQTRLS

-286 IGALLGGFIGALV
+286 IGALLGGFLGALV
-299 ALFKYLQP
+299 ALIRYFKLTS
-307 ARLED
+307 L

>member
-1 MNNTQSK
+1 MNNTNPK

-13 EIDLAVLV
+13 EIDLAVLIG
-21 RALFHGKWII
+21 ALWQGKWII
-31 IGFTSIASILVVI
+31 MGFTSVASILVVI
-44 YSLSLPNIYTGQA
+44 YSLSLPNIYSGQA

-64 KDSVG
+64 KDSVSG
-69 GGSAQGGLGG
+69 AAQNLGG
-79 LASLAGL
+79 LASLAGI
-86 SLSDSSDTSIV
+86 SLSDSSDNSVV
-97 AIEKIQSL
+97 ATEKLQSL
-105 SFFEDK
+105 RFFEGK
-111 ILSRINL
+111 ILTQINIS
-118 PDLMAVKSWNLS
+118 DLMAVESWNPNNNS
-130 SNLIT
+130 IT
-135 YDKEIYDAQ
+135 YDDAIYDY
-144 MKTWTREV
+144 KTKSWTREV
-152 VPPQKPKPTAQES
+152 VFPQTPKPSAQES
-165 FKAFMEHIN
+165 YKAFLEHLS
-174 VVKDLKTNIVTISAQ
+174 VVKDLKTNIVTITIS
-189 HQSPFVAKQWADL
+189 HQSPYVAKQWADL

-221 AVNYLNDQISQTRLS
+221 AVNYLNDQIAQTRLS

-258 NDNYV
+258 NDNYI

-299 ALFKYLQP
+299 ALFRYFQL

>member
-1 MNNTQSK
+1 MNNTNPK

-13 EIDLAVLV
+13 EIDLAVLIG
-21 RALFHGKWII
+21 ALWQGKWII
-31 IGFTSIASILVVI
+31 MGFTSVASILVVI

-57 LLVPVSS
+57 MLVPVSS
-64 KDSVG
+64 KDSVS
-69 GGSAQGGLGG
+69 GSAQNLGG
-79 LASLAGL
+79 LASLAGI
-86 SLSDSSDTSIV
+86 SLSDSSDTSVV
-97 AIEKIQSL
+97 AIEKLQSL

-111 ILSRINL
+111 ILTQINI
-118 PDLMAVKSWNLS
+118 PDLMAVESWNLNNNS
-130 SNLIT
+130 TT
-135 YDKEIYDAQ
+135 YDHDIYDD
-144 MKTWTREV
+144 KTKSWTREV
-152 VPPQKPKPTAQES
+152 SFPQTPKPSAQES
-165 FKAFMEHIN
+165 YKAFMEHLS
-174 VVKDLKTNIVTISAQ
+174 VVRDLKTNVITIAIS
-189 HQSPFVAKQWADL
+189 HQSPYVAKQWADL

-258 NDNYV
+258 NDNYI

-299 ALFKYLQP
+299 ALFRYFQP